1 MEPIFNSGDD
11 SCYIVFACVCTI
23 GLGGI
28 CGAAIQFGSLW
39 IPKGGVKGYFI
50 CGPFLLTLMVSLRHV
65 WNPQLHIL
73 VFPILVDPTTI
84 HIVALD

>member
-50 CGPFLLTLMVSLRHV
+50 CWALLTDLDGIPLTCVE
-65 WNPQLHIL
+65 
-73 VFPILVDPTTI
+73 PTTAYFGI
-84 HIVALD
+84 SNLG